1 MHVYAL
7 TQAPSVTQVIFDLKI
22 IIWIFMNNVA
32 CTVNHRPAYRLSPTH
47 LLAQDFQLLVGA
59 GGHWNGDHG
68 DPGCRGCW
76 GTPWTPW
83 SRRRTGSS
91 QASQPARRSPSWAP
105 ERRATRATR
114 ATLAVATGWLV
125 APWADLR
132 RFASQYNF
140 LGPKLQ
146 HCATLE
152 NSCNMSRLL
161 LHKATFSISDPVP
174 LKKSEPKDIQ
184 SFKSSQNSCWAA
196 WAAAAEIS
204 ELLSPQDVLT

>member
-1 MHVYAL
+1 MHVNTL
-7 TQAPSVTQVIFDLKI
+7 WLKHQVWHKSYS
-22 IIWIFMNNVA
+22 IWKSSNHVA

-83 SRRRTGSS
+83 SRRWRTGSS

-132 RFASQYNF
+132 RFAS
-140 LGPKLQ
+140 
-146 HCATLE
+146 HITSWAR
-152 NSCNMSRLL
+152 SCNTVQHLKTVATCLGFCLPSQLRFPSLILCHDWKNPNPKTSRV
-161 LHKATFSISDPVP
+161 SNPP
-174 LKKSEPKDIQ
+174 LKRLYS
-184 SFKSSQNSCWAA
+184 
-196 WAAAAEIS
+196 
-204 ELLSPQDVLT
+204 